1 MNYSGKR
8 RLFEQD
14 TLKRFQLYGLKERM
28 PWMAKPEKLKLFHML
43 EAKHVLKVPRNWV
56 PMFNLVTDGV
66 PSKVLH
72 QTISKQFKKVRNNV
86 QILIRNHVQKI
97 GTKYRTN
104 DVLPHS
110 ISTCN

>member
-1 MNYSGKR
+1 
-8 RLFEQD
+8 
-14 TLKRFQLYGLKERM
+14 
-28 PWMAKPEKLKLFHML
+28 MAKPEKLKLFHML

-86 QILIRNHVQKI
+86 QILVRNHVQKLVRNI
-97 GTKYRTN
+97 EQMMYCHTLYLHAINR
-104 DVLPHS
+104 
-110 ISTCN
+110 